1 MLDLSGKKGLAF
13 TQGTFP
19 NFSTLVH
26 ASFDGGNVNDAD
38 KFIVKVDTSSGDVSA
53 NALPA
58 AMRLADGV
66 TEAFVEGA
74 EVTLVK
80 VTPDANKITF
90 MCPMLGINYA
100 HVNQPGESITLV
112 LDANNGAPR
121 WVSKP

>member
-13 TQGTFP
+13 TQGTFLD
-19 NFSTLVH
+19 FSTLGH
-26 ASFDGGNVNDAD
+26 ASFDGGNVNGAD
-38 KFIVKVDTSSGDVSA
+38 KFIVKIDTSSGDVNA
-53 NALPA
+53 NTLPVS
-58 AMRLADGV
+58 MLLADGV
-66 TEAFVEGA
+66 EAFVEGA

-80 VTPDANKITF
+80 VTPDANKIPF